1 MAWSVGVVG
10 FAVSAVEEL
19 EALSVT
25 VRPEGDGEADAD
37 AAAESEVGVE
47 AEAASA
53 VAAAEHAAAVAG
65 HEFVAA
71 ATVVGVQYV
80 VLALE

>member
-25 VRPEGDGEADAD
+25 VRPEGDGEAD